1 MSNHIT
7 KKEEILKKFEEM
19 VNIVNRKGGVQIAS
33 WEWLNIAL
41 DTYAEAVREEAY
53 KEGVSQGYY
62 TVRQHLL
69 QTKWNAET
77 VLKNFDEW
85 YLQSQKKG

>member
-1 MSNHIT
+1 MNTTT
-7 KKEEILKKFEEM
+7 KKEEILKEFERFIKPEHKDYFLLQM
-19 VNIVNRKGGVQIAS
+19 ISK
-33 WEWLNIAL
+33 AL
-41 DTYAEAVREEAY
+41 DTYAESVREEAY

-85 YLQSQKKG
+85 YLQSQKKGQTE